1 MVFVVATPIHSVVA
15 LSLYPVVALSCCSCR
30 CLESLKPSY
39 TAPNHSGP
47 ASCMPWYC
55 TCLIPRF
62 TRVVVQVVDIPV
74 SSSLQAPLSCRSNYD
89 GPLSSLLTV
98 QCSNRSKRLSA
109 RSDRSITVSCCLLRS
124 NHSKRLLARSRS
136 DCSLEVIV
144 QSLFPS
150 CCFLLGVMCRSMSIG
165 CPLCYR
171 CRSIPPVI
179 YFRCWY

>member
-47 ASCMPWYC
+47 VSCMPWYC

-74 SSSLQAPLSCRSNYD
+74 TSGLHVVSLLFREPLVSSCCSTSSRSLVSSCCSTSSL
-89 GPLSSLLTV
+89 V
-98 QCSNRSKRLSA
+98 VRLRVA
-109 RSDRSITVSCCLLRS
+109 RSDRSTALLLFLFDVPVLRLPSSFGIDRMPVLSVSIVCTGNLL
-124 NHSKRLLARSRS
+124 
-136 DCSLEVIV
+136 
-144 QSLFPS
+144 
-150 CCFLLGVMCRSMSIG
+150 
-165 CPLCYR
+165 
-171 CRSIPPVI
+171 
-179 YFRCWY
+179 